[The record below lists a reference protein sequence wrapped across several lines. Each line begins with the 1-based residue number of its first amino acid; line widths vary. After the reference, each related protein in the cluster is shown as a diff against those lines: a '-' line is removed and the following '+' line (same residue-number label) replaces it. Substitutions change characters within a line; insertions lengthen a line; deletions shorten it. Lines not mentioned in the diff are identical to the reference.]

1 MSSDR
6 VVALGTVFLSFT
18 CHYRV
23 GSTRKH
29 IPTEM
34 PEDWGQLT
42 SLLSIHILIV
52 FRSTSCLLWL
62 EGHHAIS
69 PVYLSLVSK
78 QLRNI
83 ISYSTFTD
91 VEIGDLSQGS
101 VLPSAH
107 GKCA

>member
-1 MSSDR
+1 MDHKGKNVWTFVYEQCEKPGNWVSSDR

-34 PEDWGQLT
+34 PEDWGQLK
-42 SLLSIHILIV
+42 SLSSIHILIA

-62 EGHHAIS
+62 
-69 PVYLSLVSK
+69 
-78 QLRNI
+78 
-83 ISYSTFTD
+83 
-91 VEIGDLSQGS
+91 
-101 VLPSAH
+101 
-107 GKCA
+107 